1 MNKLRRVLM
10 LLFAA
15 ALFFLLQY
23 VLLQPHAQFS
33 SVSSDVFTTYGE
45 GVKWY
50 RYRGDTVVQQ
60 VQAKQAKLFFVTP
73 NNQDR
78 LSVLD
83 VPPTRVELQG
93 KVVFAVERQ
102 VLRTARAT
110 FAAGKLFSDAPVQ
123 IEGNGVNLRSSKG
136 FSYVLA
142 NKQLLLSGEVEG
154 EAYPAKST
162 RK

>member
-1 MNKLRRVLM
+1 MTKLRRVLM
-10 LLFAA
+10 LLFCA

-23 VLLQPHAQFS
+23 VLLQSDTQFS
-33 SVSSDVFTTYGE
+33 TVSSDVFTTYGE
-45 GVKWY
+45 GVRWY

-60 VQAKQAKLFFVTP
+60 MTAGQVKLFFVAP
-73 NNQDR
+73 GDQDR

-83 VPPTRVELQG
+83 VQPTQVELQG
-93 KVVFAVERQ
+93 EVVFAAGGQ

-123 IEGNGVNLRSSKG
+123 VAGGGVNMRSSKG
-136 FSYVLA
+136 FSYGLA
-142 NKQLLLSGEVEG
+142 DKQLLLAGEVEG
-154 EAYPAKST
+154 EAYPAKRV